1 MLSKTHTLVLYS
13 CLVEGRLLRNESGT
27 SLKVQLLRLFA
38 STVGDMGLIPAQG
51 AKILCA
57 TLCGQNT
64 KKKKKERHESNDR
77 GLSMIL
83 N

>member
-1 MLSKTHTLVLYS
+1 M
-13 CLVEGRLLRNESGT
+13 
-27 SLKVQLLRLFA
+27 VQLLRLCA
-38 STVGDMGLIPAQG
+38 STAGDVGLIPAQG

-64 KKKKKERHESNDR
+64 KKKKERHESNDR

>member
-13 CLVEGRLLRNESGT
+13 CLVEGTLLRNESGT
-27 SLKVQLLRLFA
+27 SLMVQLLRLCA
-38 STVGDMGLIPAQG
+38 STAGDVGLIPAQG

-64 KKKKKERHESNDR
+64 KKKKERHESNDR